1 MNINKIKNENGVINL
16 NITLNDSDFENH
28 FITCESC
35 GEIILKETAVYADG
49 AYYCPECVCCCEY
62 CGEYHTADNMH
73 RPEDSEYYYC
83 EHCYNTETYVCADC
97 GRHFRYSESLT
108 NIEGES
114 YCEDCADNHR
124 DLIAS
129 YHTFK
134 DYGDI
139 RFYGNEDRSQTPY
152 MGFELEVDSDFA
164 VKRITA
170 VNKLQSIFGD
180 FLHYENDGSLRYGW
194 ENISQPASLSYH
206 LHNMKKYREMFTL
219 LLDNDLRSHDTDTCG
234 FHIHID
240 RDYFENRQDSGAAK
254 LLYIFEKY
262 RSELML
268 FSRRTK
274 QESESWARSRKSET
288 SNKAWIKKA
297 VKDSKGYQE
306 HSARYYAVNLTNSET
321 VEIRLWKGTLNP
333 ETFEA
338 TLRFTARLAEICK
351 NTTAAELSKMSFEDL
366 LGSNEV
372 IRSYWERAKE
382 R

>member
-16 NITLNDSDFENH
+16 NITLNESDFENH

-83 EHCYNTETYVCADC
+83 EHCYDTETYVCADC

-180 FLHYENDGSLRYGW
+180 FLHYENDGSLRCGW

-206 LHNMKKYREMFTL
+206 
-219 LLDNDLRSHDTDTCG
+219 
-234 FHIHID
+234 
-240 RDYFENRQDSGAAK
+240 
-254 LLYIFEKY
+254 
-262 RSELML
+262 
-268 FSRRTK
+268 
-274 QESESWARSRKSET
+274 
-288 SNKAWIKKA
+288 WI
-297 VKDSKGYQE
+297 
-306 HSARYYAVNLTNSET
+306 
-321 VEIRLWKGTLNP
+321 I
-333 ETFEA
+333 
-338 TLRFTARLAEICK
+338 
-351 NTTAAELSKMSFEDL
+351 
-366 LGSNEV
+366 
-372 IRSYWERAKE
+372 
-382 R
+382 